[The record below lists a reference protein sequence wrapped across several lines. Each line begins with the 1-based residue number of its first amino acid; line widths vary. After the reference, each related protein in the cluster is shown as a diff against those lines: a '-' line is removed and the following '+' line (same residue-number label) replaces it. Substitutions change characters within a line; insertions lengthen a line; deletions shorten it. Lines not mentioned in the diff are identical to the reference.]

1 MLPADLATASKDS
14 EASMPKIAV
23 LGFDPDLYDSGDL
36 SAVLGK
42 GKTLLNQKFKKE
54 MSKMMMEIICFQT

>member
-1 MLPADLATASKDS
+1 
-14 EASMPKIAV
+14 MPKIDV

-42 GKTLLNQKFKKE
+42 GKTLLNQKFKKK
-54 MSKMMMEIICFQT
+54 MSKMIIMEIICFQT